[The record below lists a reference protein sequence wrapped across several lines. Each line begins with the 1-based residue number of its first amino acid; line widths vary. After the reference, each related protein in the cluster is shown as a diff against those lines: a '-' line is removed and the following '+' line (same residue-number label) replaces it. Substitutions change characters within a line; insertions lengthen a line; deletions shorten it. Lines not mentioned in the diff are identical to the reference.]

1 MCSLLMQESDEQ
13 MDAELN
19 ASLAS
24 GIFNMVDAK
33 VFIEEHMRGR
43 THFALYVLHR
53 FMLSLKKPIASQHNI
68 IRAFCTDGDAPV
80 EAWQCLF
87 YALLSLVSLLCYDNC
102 TTAAQLLALWY
113 TGEKANEVSA
123 QIDSYLQKSIQ
134 PIKLVS

>member
-1 MCSLLMQESDEQ
+1 MQESDEQ

-80 EAWQCLF
+80 EVNAMHII
-87 YALLSLVSLLCYDNC
+87 S
-102 TTAAQLLALWY
+102 
-113 TGEKANEVSA
+113 
-123 QIDSYLQKSIQ
+123 
-134 PIKLVS
+134 IKLCRTCFEALQ